1 LSTRVADAGVDRM
14 LHSHEKVSYAEQ
26 LNKEAYIKVLDQE
39 MEEAAAEMD
48 FEKAALL
55 RDEIFEL
62 KTSE

>member
-1 LSTRVADAGVDRM
+1 VADAGADRM
-14 LHSHEKVSYAEQ
+14 PHSHEKIGYAEQ

-39 MEEAAAEMD
+39 MADAGAEMD